1 MASSQHLGQE
11 SKDIRLSCVW
21 KAMQILGQEIVN
33 VILPLSAY
41 SFAYQEKK
49 KSCKYFTVYLG

>member
-21 KAMQILGQEIVN
+21 KAMQTLGQEMVN
-33 VILPLSAY
+33 VNLPLSAY

-49 KSCKYFTVYLG
+49 KAASISRYI